1 MIKTYYAHRSRDG
14 RLQTIV
20 EHADGTARRAA
31 EFAYVFR
38 CKNLTNIA
46 GRYHDIG
53 KYGEKFQLRL
63 FGSKESYEHSS
74 YGMKLLSDY
83 ADKTTNPEQKY
94 AAMLLA
100 YIISGHHTGLPDF
113 GSRASTEN
121 DSSFNGKLRRI
132 ENKPNDCV
140 AYRDELGEL
149 PEIPP
154 LDDKFVPNGG
164 KDKMEGWYRYQFLG
178 RMLFSALVDADYLD
192 TEEFMSGGA
201 VQRDSGE
208 TFSVLAE
215 RFDKYMSKFAD
226 KTGKLNEERQ
236 KILKSC
242 IDAAEG
248 ERGIYKLTVP
258 TGGGKTLSSMAFAL
272 RHLVKHG
279 MSRII
284 YVIPYVSIIRQTV
297 QEFEEIFGKDNVL
310 GHYATADFWEN
321 PHEDEE
327 MPTNEELA
335 SENWDKPII
344 VTTNVQFF
352 ESLYSNKTSR
362 CRKIHN
368 IADSVIIFDEAQ
380 MLPVGLLK
388 PCIRAVSELA
398 ENYGCTSVLC
408 TATQPMLDGLFG
420 DNTVLHE
427 ICPDTTEMYAD
438 LKRVRYEWL
447 GKLSDNGIL
456 SRLKETNA
464 ALCVLNRKRTT
475 REYYKALHT
484 SGEDDGIYHLS
495 TYMTPRHIAET
506 IETIKA
512 RLEAIREGRING
524 RCLVFSTSLIE
535 AGVDIDFPTVYR
547 EIAGLDSIIQAG
559 GRCNREGRNSID
571 DSAVYV
577 FEREELPLVIDEKCG
592 WVKQHFD
599 FGHDISSPRAITSY
613 FNSLYGWHAREQYD
627 RLDENRILPIIENTE
642 GGGEY
647 VQYRK
652 IAERFRYI
660 DDRDQKLILVP
671 NEQNLT
677 LCEELRNG
685 RISRKLLRMLSKDM
699 VSLKTREYTEL
710 QNKGV
715 LTPTNG
721 GIAILEKGYDPECGI
736 MFDGDVE

>member
-1 MIKTYYAHRSRDG
+1 
-14 RLQTIV
+14 
-20 EHADGTARRAA
+20 
-31 EFAYVFR
+31 
-38 CKNLTNIA
+38 
-46 GRYHDIG
+46 
-53 KYGEKFQLRL
+53 
-63 FGSKESYEHSS
+63 
-74 YGMKLLSDY
+74 
-83 ADKTTNPEQKY
+83 
-94 AAMLLA
+94 
-100 YIISGHHTGLPDF
+100 
-113 GSRASTEN
+113 
-121 DSSFNGKLRRI
+121 
-132 ENKPNDCV
+132 
-140 AYRDELGEL
+140 
-149 PEIPP
+149 
-154 LDDKFVPNGG
+154 
-164 KDKMEGWYRYQFLG
+164 MEGWYRYQFLG

-258 TGGGKTLSSMAFAL
+258 TCGGKTLSSMAFAL

-427 ICPDTTEMYAD
+427 ICPDTAEMYAD

-464 ALCVLNRKRTT
+464 AL
-475 REYYKALHT
+475 
-484 SGEDDGIYHLS
+484 
-495 TYMTPRHIAET
+495 
-506 IETIKA
+506 
-512 RLEAIREGRING
+512 
-524 RCLVFSTSLIE
+524 
-535 AGVDIDFPTVYR
+535 
-547 EIAGLDSIIQAG
+547 
-559 GRCNREGRNSID
+559 
-571 DSAVYV
+571 
-577 FEREELPLVIDEKCG
+577 
-592 WVKQHFD
+592 
-599 FGHDISSPRAITSY
+599 
-613 FNSLYGWHAREQYD
+613 
-627 RLDENRILPIIENTE
+627 
-642 GGGEY
+642 
-647 VQYRK
+647 
-652 IAERFRYI
+652 
-660 DDRDQKLILVP
+660 
-671 NEQNLT
+671 
-677 LCEELRNG
+677 
-685 RISRKLLRMLSKDM
+685 
-699 VSLKTREYTEL
+699 
-710 QNKGV
+710 
-715 LTPTNG
+715 
-721 GIAILEKGYDPECGI
+721 
-736 MFDGDVE
+736 